1 MASMRSIR
9 AIAAGARRRSRCPQG
24 DQAHRA
30 VAPDRSRP
38 AVLDLEPG
46 QAGRLLGRR
55 GGGRGHQPRAA
66 ARAAARGGCLVSTPE
81 DLQGLQRSRLRGQ
94 AGPRLGALRDRR
106 RPRRARPRRPD
117 RRGLPGR
124 VRAAEPPTASRPA
137 MGQTC
142 RMRRRAAPAPAPA
155 YTRPHGVRHLLAAYD
170 LSRDRL
176 YGHIETRKGRT
187 ELLAFCRYIRSLY
200 PPEVRLAFV
209 LDNSSPHLTTKTDG
223 RVGDWATANNVEFA
237 YVPFYASWLNR
248 IEAQFTGLRYFATSP
263 GETATP
269 ATATSAAS
277 STRPTLPDTAL
288 AAAILMTRVY
298 EEMMLRNRDPPS
310 ALRHAQVW
318 LRELR
323 EINEQAFL
331 NRHPGLEQE
340 LVRRLA
346 TGSAPGRRGATV
358 ARTADPHNCRP
369 YEHPDLWAPFVA
381 VGA

>member
-124 VRAAEPPTASRPA
+124 VRAAEPPTASRLA
-137 MGQTC
+137 MGQTR

-223 RVGDWATANNVEFA
+223 RVGAWAAANHVELA
-237 YVPFYASWLNR
+237 YVPFYASWMNR
-248 IEAQFTGLRYFATSP
+248 IQAQFTGLRYFALDGTDHP
-263 GETATP
+263 DHATQGRMIRRYI
-269 ATATSAAS
+269 AWRNRNAHTTTGYAAS
-277 STRPTLPDTAL
+277 STGPTLPDTAL
-288 AAAILMTRVY
+288 AAEHVLDLF
-298 EEMMLRNRDPPS
+298 E
-310 ALRHAQVW
+310 
-318 LRELR
+318 
-323 EINEQAFL
+323 
-331 NRHPGLEQE
+331 G
-340 LVRRLA
+340 VRREDVRDA
-346 TGSAPGRRGATV
+346 Q
-358 ARTADPHNCRP
+358 
-369 YEHPDLWAPFVA
+369 
-381 VGA
+381 